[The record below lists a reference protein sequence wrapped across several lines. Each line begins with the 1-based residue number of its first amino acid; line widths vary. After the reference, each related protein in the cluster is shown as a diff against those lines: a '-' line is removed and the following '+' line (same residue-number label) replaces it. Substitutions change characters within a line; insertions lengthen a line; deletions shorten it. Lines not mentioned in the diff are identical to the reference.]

1 MICEPPCPHF
11 RFQTLPI
18 VISTSATPR
27 IKLSEAEEALADCS
41 TDRGVARHIACAGLT
56 NWMPPW
62 VKMANWLTYLN
73 IGSIA
78 VGSLSEYKWLQPGEE
93 GVGWDKLKPLN
104 PGSRSCEAMIL
115 GEILRFENSSSEVP
129 AQIHPDASSPSF
141 FNTQS
146 CLV

>member
-41 TDRGVARHIACAGLT
+41 TDRGVARHTACAGT
-56 NWMPPW
+56 IF
-62 VKMANWLTYLN
+62 AACYSN